1 MDTPNSR
8 RPLRIALVTPPM
20 LPVPP
25 PTYAGTE
32 RVVAALGD
40 ALLELG
46 HDVTL
51 YAPGDSEFKGTLI
64 PTIEQSLWSRDYRGD
79 ISSFVSVALAKV
91 WADAEKYDII
101 HSHVETLG
109 FLFARHCE
117 TPVVS
122 TLHGRLDQ
130 SGAPELIEEFSDIP
144 LIAISDSQRRF
155 SPDANWVATIHHGL
169 PLEQM
174 PFSERTGEYLAFV
187 GRITPEKGIADLIEL
202 ARRTKLPL
210 KIAAKVYDLH
220 EQEHFAEVVEPALAD
235 KDLDIEFL
243 GELGERE
250 RDPVFAGALATIM
263 LGAWPE
269 PFGLVAIESMA
280 TGTPVIARRAGGLTE
295 TVEHG
300 VNGFLV
306 DDLTEAELAVQQV
319 AGLDRRQIREAA
331 IERFSPER
339 MAREYEDVH
348 RELIDRPAGTATR
361 RETRRDEAPAAEPKA
376 SATEPEPAGAGS

>member
-1 MDTPNSR
+1 MDSTAFAYAGLTGNGLVDQLGADGSR
-8 RPLRIALVTPPM
+8 RLLAFSRIVRLAPR
-20 LPVPP
+20 
-25 PTYAGTE
+25 E
-32 RVVAALGD
+32 
-40 ALLELG
+40 
-46 HDVTL
+46 TL

-306 DDLTEAELAVQQV
+306 DDLTEAKLAVQQV

-339 MAREYEDVH
+339 MAREYEDVY
-348 RELIDRPAGTATR
+348 RELIDRPAGTAPR
-361 RETRRDEAPAAEPKA
+361 RETRREEAPATEPKA